1 MTSSQ
6 PQQPVGGRLADRLSA
21 LRAGTG
27 TARLLAVSLLR
38 RLDRYDRAL
47 YRSVARNA
55 PAAAGRAVE
64 SGV

>member
-27 TARLLAVSLLR
+27 TARPLAVSMLR
-38 RLDRYDRAL
+38 RLDRYDRAAL
-47 YRSVARNA
+47 PVG
-55 PAAAGRAVE
+55 GRKCACRCWT
-64 SGV
+64 SR